1 MATKTRAPRTAAK
14 PAEAPVLVVS
24 ANQRLDRKWSILV
37 STPVDP
43 PVCLK
48 PTETDG
54 VSAVIFGARV
64 GAMVA
69 AEIEIDPAKA
79 HEDIVRACRVHSD
92 RMAEGYKS
100 NCGHPHQV
108 DIYAFEIARGK
119 TADEATTLRSKLANT
134 KTRAERAKAAI
145 LGVEETPE
153 ETAEE
158 ATA

>member
-14 PAEAPVLVVS
+14 PAEAAAPVIS
-24 ANQRLDRKWSILV
+24 ATRRLDKKWSILV
-37 STPVDP
+37 ATPVDP

-48 PTETDG
+48 ATETEG
-54 VSAVIFGARV
+54 VSSVIFGARV

-79 HEDIVRACRVHSD
+79 AEDVVRACRVHSD
-92 RMAEGYKS
+92 RMAEGFKS
-100 NCGHPHQV
+100 NCGHPNQV

-134 KTRAERAKAAI
+134 KTREARAKAAI

-153 ETAEE
+153 EAAEE
-158 ATA
+158 AAA